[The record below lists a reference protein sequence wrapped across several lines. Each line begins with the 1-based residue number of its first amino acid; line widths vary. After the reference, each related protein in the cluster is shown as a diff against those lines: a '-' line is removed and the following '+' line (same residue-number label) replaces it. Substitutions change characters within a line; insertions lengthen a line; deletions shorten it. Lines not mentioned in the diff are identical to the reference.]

1 MKSYKLVHQLLNLV
15 EELEKENKGKEL
27 GLSDFSG
34 YLINN
39 LSHSAQPV
47 ASLDVRF
54 GNQEAKTQELA
65 YQIDNAIGRLLV
77 YMSRY
82 AKSYIKKT
90 LEGTP
95 LQSQDDFTC
104 LAILMTHES
113 LSKTDLISR
122 NMQEKTSGAEVI
134 RRLLAAG
141 LVKQW
146 DDTIDKR
153 SVRISITES
162 GKELLH
168 RVLDDMN
175 HVGKM
180 ITGNLTYSEKLEF
193 HYLLQKLETFHF
205 QLHDEKVI
213 NTKEDIR
220 YFELNNN

>member
-1 MKSYKLVHQLLNLV
+1 MKNFVLVHQLLNLV

-34 YLINN
+34 YLINK
-39 LSHSAQPV
+39 LSQSSPPV
-47 ASLDVRF
+47 TSLDVRF
-54 GNQEAKTQELA
+54 GDQEVKAQEMA

-82 AKSYIKKT
+82 AKSYIKKA

-95 LQSQDDFTC
+95 LQSQYDFTC
-104 LAILMTHES
+104 LAILMTHQS

-153 SVRISITES
+153 SVRISITEV

-168 RVLDDMN
+168 QVFEDMN

-180 ITGNLTYSEKLEF
+180 ITGNLSYSEKLEF
-193 HYLLQKLETFHF
+193 HYLLQKLESFHF
-205 QLHDEKVI
+205 KLQEDKVI
-213 NTKEDIR
+213 NTKEDIL
-220 YFELNNN
+220 YFELNQK

>member
-1 MKSYKLVHQLLNLV
+1 MNSYNLVHQLLNLV
-15 EELEKENKGKEL
+15 EEFEKENKGKGL

-34 YLINN
+34 YLINH
-39 LSHSAQPV
+39 LSNSSQPV
-47 ASLDVRF
+47 TNLDVRF

-82 AKSYIKKT
+82 AKSYIKKA

-95 LQSQDDFTC
+95 LQSQYDFTC
-104 LAILMTHES
+104 LATLMTHQS
-113 LSKTDLISR
+113 LSKTDLISK

-141 LVKQW
+141 LVEQW

-153 SVRISITES
+153 SVRISITEI

-168 RVLDDMN
+168 RVFEDMN

-180 ITGNLTYSEKLEF
+180 ITGNLSYSEKLEF
-193 HYLLQKLETFHF
+193 HYLLQKLESFHF
-205 QLHDEKVI
+205 QVYEDKVI
-213 NTKEDIR
+213 NTKDDIR
-220 YFELNNN
+220 YFELNQK

>member
-15 EELEKENKGKEL
+15 EELEKENKGKEI

-34 YLINN
+34 FLINN
-39 LSHSAQPV
+39 LSHSSQPV
-47 ASLDVRF
+47 TTLDVRF

-90 LEGTP
+90 LDGTL

-104 LAILMTHES
+104 LAILLTHES
-113 LSKTDLISR
+113 LSKSDLISR

-153 SVRISITES
+153 SVRISITEK
-162 GKELLH
+162 GKELLYH
-168 RVLDDMN
+168 VLDDMN

-180 ITGNLTYSEKLEF
+180 ITGNMSYSEKLQF
-193 HYLLQKLETFHF
+193 HYLLQKLESFHF
-205 QLHDEKVI
+205 QLRNDKLI
-213 NTKEDIR
+213 NTKEDILH
-220 YFELNNN
+220 FELNQK

>member
-1 MKSYKLVHQLLNLV
+1 MKSYNLVHQLLYLV
-15 EELEKENKGKEL
+15 EEFEKENKGKEL

-34 YLINN
+34 CLINH
-39 LSHSAQPV
+39 LSNSSQPV
-47 ASLDVRF
+47 TNLDVRF

-65 YQIDNAIGRLLV
+65 YQIDNAIGRLIV

-104 LAILMTHES
+104 LAILSTHEN
-113 LSKTDLISR
+113 LSKSDLIKR

-146 DDTIDKR
+146 DDMIDKR

-180 ITGNLTYSEKLEF
+180 ITGNLSYSEKLEF
-193 HYLLQKLETFHF
+193 HHLLQKLEAFHF
-205 QLHDEKVI
+205 KLHDEKII
-213 NTKEDIR
+213 NTKEDMR

>member
-1 MKSYKLVHQLLNLV
+1 MKSYNLVHQLLYLV
-15 EELEKENKGKEL
+15 EEFEKENKGKEL

-34 YLINN
+34 CLINH
-39 LSHSAQPV
+39 LSNSSQPV
-47 ASLDVRF
+47 TNLDVRF

-104 LAILMTHES
+104 LAILLTHEN
-113 LSKTDLISR
+113 LSKSDLIKR

-180 ITGNLTYSEKLEF
+180 ITGNLSYSEKLEF
-193 HYLLQKLETFHF
+193 HHLLQKLESFHF
-205 QLHDEKVI
+205 KLHDEKII
-213 NTKEDIR
+213 NTKEDMR

>member
-1 MKSYKLVHQLLNLV
+1 MKSYNLVHQLLYLV
-15 EELEKENKGKEL
+15 EEFEKENKGKEL

-34 YLINN
+34 CLINH
-39 LSHSAQPV
+39 LSNSSQPV
-47 ASLDVRF
+47 TNLDVRF

-65 YQIDNAIGRLLV
+65 YQIDKAIGRLLV

-104 LAILMTHES
+104 LAILLTHEN
-113 LSKTDLISR
+113 LSKSDLIKR

-180 ITGNLTYSEKLEF
+180 ITGNLSYSEKLEF
-193 HYLLQKLETFHF
+193 HHLLQKLEAFHF
-205 QLHDEKVI
+205 KLHDEKII
-213 NTKEDIR
+213 NTKEDMR

>member
-1 MKSYKLVHQLLNLV
+1 MKSYNLVHQLLYLV
-15 EELEKENKGKEL
+15 EEFEKENKGKEL

-34 YLINN
+34 CLINH
-39 LSHSAQPV
+39 LSNSSQPV
-47 ASLDVRF
+47 TNLDVRF

-104 LAILMTHES
+104 LAILLTHEN
-113 LSKTDLISR
+113 LSKSDLIKR

-180 ITGNLTYSEKLEF
+180 ITGNLSYSEKLEF
-193 HYLLQKLETFHF
+193 HHLLQKLEAFHF
-205 QLHDEKVI
+205 KLHDEKII
-213 NTKEDIR
+213 NTKEDMR

>member
-1 MKSYKLVHQLLNLV
+1 MKSYNLVHQLLYLV
-15 EELEKENKGKEL
+15 EEFEKENKGKEL

-34 YLINN
+34 CLINH
-39 LSHSAQPV
+39 LSNSSQPV
-47 ASLDVRF
+47 TNLDVRF

-104 LAILMTHES
+104 LAILLTHEN
-113 LSKTDLISR
+113 LSKSDLISR

-162 GKELLH
+162 GKELLN

-180 ITGNLTYSEKLEF
+180 ITGNLSYSEKLEF
-193 HYLLQKLETFHF
+193 HHLLQKLEAFHF
-205 QLHDEKVI
+205 KLHDEKII
-213 NTKEDIR
+213 NTKEDMR

>member
-39 LSHSAQPV
+39 LSKSSQPV

-113 LSKTDLISR
+113 LSKSDLISR

-134 RRLLAAG
+134 RRLLTAG

>member
-39 LSHSAQPV
+39 LSHSSQPV
-47 ASLDVRF
+47 TTLDVRF

-104 LAILMTHES
+104 LAILLTHES
-113 LSKTDLISR
+113 LSKSDLISR

-153 SVRISITES
+153 SVRISITEK

-168 RVLDDMN
+168 LVLDDMN

-180 ITGNLTYSEKLEF
+180 ITGNLSYSEKLEF
-193 HYLLQKLETFHF
+193 HYLLQKLESFHF

-220 YFELNNN
+220 FFELNNN

>member
-1 MKSYKLVHQLLNLV
+1 MKSYNLVHQLLYLV
-15 EELEKENKGKEL
+15 EEFEKENKGKEL

-34 YLINN
+34 CLINH
-39 LSHSAQPV
+39 LSNSSQPV
-47 ASLDVRF
+47 TNLDVRF

-104 LAILMTHES
+104 LAILLTHEN
-113 LSKTDLISR
+113 LSKSDLISS
-122 NMQEKTSGAEVI
+122 NLQEKTSGAEVI

-162 GKELLH
+162 GKELLNQ
-168 RVLDDMN
+168 VLDDMN

-180 ITGNLTYSEKLEF
+180 ITGNLSYSEKLEF
-193 HYLLQKLETFHF
+193 HHLLQKLESFHF
-205 QLHDEKVI
+205 KLHDEKII

>member
-1 MKSYKLVHQLLNLV
+1 MKSYNLVHQLLYLV
-15 EELEKENKGKEL
+15 EEFEKENKGKEL

-34 YLINN
+34 CLINH
-39 LSHSAQPV
+39 LSNSSQPV
-47 ASLDVRF
+47 TNLDVRF

-104 LAILMTHES
+104 LAILLTHEN
-113 LSKTDLISR
+113 LSKSDLISR

-162 GKELLH
+162 GKELLN

-180 ITGNLTYSEKLEF
+180 ITGNLSYSEKLEF
-193 HYLLQKLETFHF
+193 HHLLQKLESFHF
-205 QLHDEKVI
+205 KLHDEKII